1 MGFSAVNANDI
12 EQIKT
17 GRGHTTWLIAF
28 LLLSGVYFAPNP
40 AACATPSSDL
50 VRAKREAEAGRY
62 IFFTSHDE
70 IAAKAKAEGRVRVLS
85 SFDAET
91 YRPMIN
97 AFRQKYPFLEVQA
110 EQITGTEAD
119 QRFLLEIKS
128 ATVRQW
134 DAFSLTSEF
143 YNEYP
148 AYLKKFDFLGM
159 AKHGVLQIPAGMIDP
174 DNRNIVALTSS
185 VSIVAYNKSRTA
197 PEKVPNTW
205 EGFLAPE
212 LKGKKFLVD
221 IRPHPYRTMVPAMG
235 LEWVLDYC
243 RKLAAQEPV
252 WVRGQTRAL
261 ASLAAGEYAM
271 FAAVNYHSTMGVAKK
286 DPMGNLQVKVIEP
299 IPVRLSATEAILAG
313 APHPHAALLWLE
325 FQASPDGQK
334 IIDDYEPVKSSVYS
348 PGSAVEKLVR
358 GRKLS
363 VLDWKDY
370 AESGALVEK
379 IVAAFGF
386 PKADKQR

>member
-1 MGFSAVNANDI
+1 M
-12 EQIKT
+12 
-17 GRGHTTWLIAF
+17 
-28 LLLSGVYFAPNP
+28 
-40 AACATPSSDL
+40 
-50 VRAKREAEAGRY
+50 
-62 IFFTSHDE
+62 
-70 IAAKAKAEGRVRVLS
+70 RVLS

-197 PEKVPNTW
+197 P
-205 EGFLAPE
+205 
-212 LKGKKFLVD
+212 
-221 IRPHPYRTMVPAMG
+221 
-235 LEWVLDYC
+235 
-243 RKLAAQEPV
+243 
-252 WVRGQTRAL
+252 
-261 ASLAAGEYAM
+261 
-271 FAAVNYHSTMGVAKK
+271 
-286 DPMGNLQVKVIEP
+286 
-299 IPVRLSATEAILAG
+299 
-313 APHPHAALLWLE
+313 
-325 FQASPDGQK
+325 
-334 IIDDYEPVKSSVYS
+334 
-348 PGSAVEKLVR
+348 
-358 GRKLS
+358 
-363 VLDWKDY
+363 
-370 AESGALVEK
+370 
-379 IVAAFGF
+379 
-386 PKADKQR
+386 

>member
-1 MGFSAVNANDI
+1 
-12 EQIKT
+12 
-17 GRGHTTWLIAF
+17 
-28 LLLSGVYFAPNP
+28 
-40 AACATPSSDL
+40 
-50 VRAKREAEAGRY
+50 
-62 IFFTSHDE
+62 
-70 IAAKAKAEGRVRVLS
+70 
-85 SFDAET
+85 
-91 YRPMIN
+91 
-97 AFRQKYPFLEVQA
+97 
-110 EQITGTEAD
+110 
-119 QRFLLEIKS
+119 
-128 ATVRQW
+128 
-134 DAFSLTSEF
+134 
-143 YNEYP
+143 
-148 AYLKKFDFLGM
+148 M
-159 AKHGVLQIPAGMIDP
+159 AKHGVLQIPVGMIDP

-185 VSIVAYNKSRTA
+185 VSIVAYNKSRIA

-221 IRPHPYRTMVPAMG
+221 IRPHPYRTMIPAMG

-243 RKLAAQEPV
+243 RKLAAQAPI
-252 WVRGQTRAL
+252 WVRGQTRPL
-261 ASLAAGEYAM
+261 VSLAAGEYAM
-271 FAAVNYHSTMGVAKK
+271 FAAVNYHSTMAIAKK

-299 IPVRLSATEAILAG
+299 IPVRPSATEAILAG

-358 GRKLS
+358 GRKLA

-386 PKADKQR
+386 PNADRP

>member
-1 MGFSAVNANDI
+1 MKLPSVAKI
-12 EQIKT
+12 
-17 GRGHTTWLIAF
+17 IAF
-28 LLLSGVYFAPNP
+28 LLLSGVNFAPNP
-40 AACATPSSDL
+40 AASATPSSDL
-50 VRAKREAEAGRY
+50 VRVKREAEAGRY
-62 IFFTSHDE
+62 IFFTSHKE

-85 SFDAET
+85 SFDSET
-91 YRPMIN
+91 YRPMIK

-119 QRFLLEIKS
+119 QRFLLELKS
-128 ATVRQW
+128 GTVRQW
-134 DAFSLTSEF
+134 DAVSLTSES
-143 YNEYP
+143 YKEYP
-148 AYLKKFDFLGM
+148 AYLKRFDLLGM

-185 VSIVAYNKSRTA
+185 VSIVAYNKSRIA

-205 EGFLAPE
+205 EDFLAPE

-221 IRPHPYRTMVPAMG
+221 IRPHPYRTMIPAMG
-235 LEWVLDYC
+235 LDWVLDYC
-243 RKLAAQEPV
+243 RKLAAQAPI

-261 ASLAAGEYAM
+261 VSLAAAEYAM
-271 FAAVNYHSTMGVAKK
+271 FAAVNYHSTMAIAKK
-286 DPMGNLQVKVIEP
+286 DPRGDLQVKVIEP

-313 APHPHAALLWLE
+313 ASHPHAALLWLE

-334 IIDDYEPVKSSVYS
+334 IIDDYEPVKSSVHS

-386 PKADKQR
+386 PNADR

>member
-1 MGFSAVNANDI
+1 MKPPRLAKIIVFTV
-12 EQIKT
+12 
-17 GRGHTTWLIAF
+17 F
-28 LLLSGVYFAPNP
+28 LGACLAPNP
-40 AACATPSSDL
+40 ATGAVSRADL
-50 VRAKREAEAGRY
+50 ARVKQEAEAARY
-62 IFFTSHDE
+62 IFFTSRDE
-70 IAAKAKAEGRVRVLS
+70 IIAKAKAEGRVRLLS
-85 SFDAET
+85 SFDGET

-97 AFRQKYPFLEVQA
+97 AFRQKYPFLDVQA
-110 EQITGTEAD
+110 EQLTGTEAD
-119 QRFLLEIKS
+119 QRFLLEIKTG
-128 ATVRQW
+128 TVRQW
-134 DAFSLTSEF
+134 DAFSLTSES
-143 YNEYP
+143 YKEYP
-148 AYLKKFDFLGM
+148 AYLKRFDLLGM
-159 AKHGVLQIPAGMIDP
+159 AKHGVLQIPAAMIDP

-185 VSIVAYNKSRTA
+185 VSIVAYNRSRIA

-243 RKLAAQEPV
+243 RKLAAQEPI

-271 FAAVNYHSTMGVAKK
+271 FAAVNYHSTMGVARK
-286 DPMGNLQVKVIEP
+286 DPTGNLQVKVIEP
-299 IPVRLSATEAILAG
+299 IPVRLSATEAILNS

-325 FQASPDGQK
+325 FQASPEGQK
-334 IIDDYEPVKSSVYS
+334 IIDDNEPVKSSVYS

-358 GRKLS
+358 GKKLS
-363 VLDWKDY
+363 TLDWKDY
-370 AESGALVEK
+370 AESGELVEK

-386 PKADKQR
+386 PKADKGR